1 MPPPER
7 MIHKS
12 ALSPARLR
20 LVEVMQE
27 LGYGRVKRLI
37 VSGGE
42 PIMDPPPRVLR
53 HKRLTGT
60 KTVKPDTR
68 RGDFILKSQLVELFG
83 EFDRLGNGVV
93 DTIKVQDG
101 LPCGFDIEESGLT

>member
-1 MPPPER
+1 
-7 MIHKS
+7 
-12 ALSPARLR
+12 
-20 LVEVMQE
+20 MQQ
-27 LGYGRVKRLI
+27 LGYGRIKRLI

-42 PIMDPPPRVLR
+42 PIMDPPPKVLR

-60 KTVKPDTR
+60 RRTRPDAQ
-68 RGDFILKSQLVELFG
+68 RGDFILKRQLVELFD

-101 LPCGFDIEESGLT
+101 LPCGFDIEEPDVT